1 MIKKLR
7 RKFVAVCMALV
18 TLVLAAVFL
27 SVYFAVEQNIEAVSR
42 QVLHRVI
49 QEETYSVGGSS
60 RPDTGINIGGDRVLL
75 PYFTVSIWHTGN
87 SYSAYVTGGTY
98 ANLEDTEELT
108 AILQECLA

>member
-75 PYFTVSIWHTGN
+75 PYFTISI
-87 SYSAYVTGGTY
+87 
-98 ANLEDTEELT
+98 
-108 AILQECLA
+108 

>member
-7 RKFVAVCMALV
+7 WKFVAVCMALI

-49 QEETYSVGGSS
+49 QEETYSVGSPS
-60 RPDTGINIGGDRVLL
+60 QPDTGINIGGDRVQL
-75 PYFTVSIWHTGN
+75 PYFTVSIWHTGT

-108 AILQECLA
+108 TILQECL